1 MKSNV
6 LSMKLHNMK
15 KNPSTSE
22 ELNSSSM
29 WKSRKHESK
38 IWNVED

>member
-15 KNPSTSE
+15 KNQSTSE
-22 ELNSSSM
+22 KLKSSSM
-29 WKSRKHESK
+29 WKSRKRESK